1 MDQISV
7 EHIKKRLREGDT
19 SCFTPLVNDYKD
31 LVYNLA
37 LKISRSP
44 NDAEEIA
51 QDVFVKAFKSFQRFR
66 GQSKLSTWLY
76 QITYTTA
83 LNHLRKKK
91 VETVDQTYV
100 EVEADEHI
108 LQDIQL
114 ADKKRYIEQALTHLK
129 PSERGVIELF
139 YLQEQ
144 SIEEVTQ
151 ITQLSRSN
159 VKVLLHRS
167 KKKLY
172 GILEQLLKNELNSL
186 V

>member
-1 MDQISV
+1 VDKTAI

-19 SCFTPLVNDYKD
+19 SCFTPLVNEFKD
-31 LVYNLA
+31 MVYAHA

-44 NDAEEIA
+44 VDAEEIA
-51 QDVFVKAFKSFQRFR
+51 QDVFVKAYKSFNSFR
-66 GQSKLSTWLY
+66 GDSKLSTWLY

-91 VETVDQTYV
+91 VETTEYTYV
-100 EVEADEHI
+100 EAEADESV
-108 LQDIQL
+108 LAQIQKE
-114 ADKKRYIEQALTHLK
+114 DKKRFIEEALTHLK
-129 PSERGVIELF
+129 PSERAVIDLF
-139 YLQEQ
+139 YMQEQ
-144 SIEEVTQ
+144 SIDEVVQ
-151 ITQLSRSN
+151 ITRLSKSN

-172 GILEQLLKNELNSL
+172 GILGQLLKNELNSL